1 MFCDMNE
8 LNEKGQ
14 FHGYW
19 VWYGY
24 NGNLCYEGN
33 YNNGKKDGYWE
44 WYDYDGELSDKE
56 FYL

>member
-1 MFCDMNE
+1 MNE

-44 WYDYDGELSDKE
+44 WYDSDGNLYEKE